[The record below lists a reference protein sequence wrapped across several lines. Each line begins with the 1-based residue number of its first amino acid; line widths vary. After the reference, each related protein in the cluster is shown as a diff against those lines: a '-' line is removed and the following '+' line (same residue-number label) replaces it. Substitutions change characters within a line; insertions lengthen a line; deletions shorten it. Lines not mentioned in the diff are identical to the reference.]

1 MCICMHVSFVHGVIS
16 DTCRYISICV
26 LHVYHCT
33 IGISASCVVFCGIYL
48 DYVYEVVRVVYV
60 YVITC

>member
-1 MCICMHVSFVHGVIS
+1 MCICMRVSFVHGVIC
-16 DTCRYISICV
+16 DTCRCIRICA

-33 IGISASCVVFCGIYL
+33 YRYSVSCVVFCGIYL
-48 DYVYEVVRVVYV
+48 DYVYEVVRVVHV